1 LNVKTSVTSR
11 VHAGL
16 PAPSRRPRIE
26 ADADIDRIIDCAE
39 VTTVFQPI
47 VDLRTGATVAYE
59 ALSRGPAGRLERPD
73 LLFDAARLGGRLTE
87 LDELCRRTALT
98 SAVEAAIFAPMTL
111 FINVEPAALRK
122 EALDEII
129 AISANAP
136 SKMNIVLEITER
148 ALATDPAELLATV
161 RRLRQAGWRI
171 AIDDVGADDMS
182 LTFMSLL
189 HPDVIKI
196 DMGLIQR
203 QPDAIAAEIMNAVNA
218 HAERSGCLL
227 LAEGIERQAHVDSS
241 LAFGARLGQ
250 GWKFGRPTRTVPSA
264 PSTQVSGIDLPAAP
278 PTEVSL
284 SPFDSIGESI
294 ALRTSTKPLLTEIS
308 KHLERQAAALGST
321 GIIIGA
327 FQEARHFTPATSRRY
342 RNLASHV
349 GFVAAI
355 GAGLPEEPVR
365 GVRGASLDATDPLL
379 AQWDVAVLAPHFAAA
394 LIARD
399 LGDDGPDDDRRFEFA
414 LTYDRVRVTAVAE
427 SLMTRILPREV

>member
-1 LNVKTSVTSR
+1 MNISVKSQ
-11 VHAGL
+11 AAAL
-16 PAPSRRPRIE
+16 PAPGRSPRIE
-26 ADADIDRIIDCAE
+26 ANDDIDLIIDRGN
-39 VTTVFQPI
+39 VRTVFQPI

-59 ALSRGPAGRLERPD
+59 ALSRGPVGHLERPD
-73 LLFDAARLGGRLTE
+73 LLFDAARLAGRLID

-98 SAVEAAIFAPMTL
+98 SAVDAEIFAPVTL
-111 FINVEPAALRK
+111 FVNVEPAALRSD
-122 EALDEII
+122 ALEEII

-196 DMGLIQR
+196 DMRLIQR
-203 QPDAIAAEIMNAVNA
+203 QPDATAAEIMNAINA

-227 LAEGIERQAHVDSS
+227 LAEGIERKAHVDAA

-250 GWKFGRPTRTVPSA
+250 GWKFGRPTRKVSRDLSQIIGIELPSA
-264 PSTQVSGIDLPAAP
+264 PTTVVSD
-278 PTEVSL
+278 
-284 SPFDSIGESI
+284 SPFDAIAGSI

-308 KHLERQAAALGST
+308 KHLERQASVLGRT

-342 RNLASHV
+342 RVLASEV

-355 GAGLPEEPVR
+355 GAGLQPEPVP
-365 GVRGASLDATDPLL
+365 GVRGASLDESDPLL

-414 LTYDRVRVTAVAE
+414 LTYDRARVTAVAE
-427 SLMTRILPREV
+427 SLMTRILPRAV